1 MAILSKK
8 KSTPAMEMSGDKKPS
23 LAIALSVQQK
33 NKKKMA
39 KGGKVSEG
47 TNDKEE
53 VSKENDTK
61 ELKDSKWTD
70 NKSDST
76 KNEKPETDGKS
87 EVDESPSHSEVETR
101 EQMLERHASELDG
114 LYSDDDEMPVP
125 HKAPGS
131 IAESIMAKGKKMA
144 SGGMVDLNANSEE
157 SPNMEDKYSFEANGK
172 EQYDL
177 DQLSGQPKDSNEHG
191 DSREMS
197 HENMDDESLVDAIR
211 AKLKAKRGE

>member
-53 VSKENDTK
+53 MSKEADTK
-61 ELKDSKWTD
+61 GEPDSGKD
-70 NKSDST
+70 
-76 KNEKPETDGKS
+76 S
-87 EVDESPSHSEVETR
+87 EVDEAPSHSEGETR
-101 EQMLERHASELDG
+101 GQMLERHASELDG
-114 LYSDDDEMPVP
+114 LDGDNDEMAVP

-131 IAESIMAKGKKMA
+131 IAEAILAKGKKMA
-144 SGGMVDLNANSEE
+144 SGGMVDLNKASEE
-157 SPNMEDKYSFEANGK
+157 SPNMADSYNFEANGK
-172 EQYDL
+172 EQYDDSQL
-177 DQLSGQPKDSNEHG
+177 DSQPEDSNEHG
-191 DSREMS
+191 DASLEKDAQDMVEMIRQK
-197 HENMDDESLVDAIR
+197 IR
-211 AKLKAKRGE
+211 AKRGM